1 MKFATRLLTFDP
13 APGDRFTPANTPI
26 YQTATFRQDDATAF
40 GEYDYSRSGNPTR
53 AVVEKQI
60 AALESGTRGFCFSTG
75 LAAITAVTRLL
86 SPGEEIL
93 ACDDLYGG
101 TYRLFSRILAK
112 RGINVRYVDFTNL
125 DAVAAAITSN
135 TTAGLPGEPDQSRCC
150 RSSTLPQ
157 SSDIAHR
164 AGALV
169 CVDNSTMSPYLQRP
183 LELGADIVLH
193 SATKFLCGHSD
204 VMAGAVVVADE
215 ELGAGALPHPE
226 RRRRR
231 IVAFRQLSSAARYED
246 AVAAAGSPAV
256 KRQGDRRVAGCA
268 SGGRSR
274 VLSRTRRC
282 GASCAIHRAQ
292 ASGDGAVLSFVTG
305 DPEFSRAV
313 VEATK
318 LFAIT
323 VSFGGVNSTI
333 SLPNYM
339 SHASIPAHL
348 RQQKSIP
355 ADLVRISVGAED
367 VDDLIDDL
375 SQAFEIAAR
384 QSTALASGGRRL
396 GKEKEPL
403 WGSPLCCR
411 CGGLQLRRCGRA
423 ALRRSRCSRTH
434 VAAGRRRRC
443 RRVRR
448 RRRRIRRRGR
458 RMLEWRLGVVVGD
471 SGVTSG

>member
-26 YQTATFRQDDATAF
+26 YQTATFRQEDATEF

-60 AALESGTRGFCFSTG
+60 ASLEGGSRGFCFATG
-75 LAAITAVTRLL
+75 LAAITAVTRLV

-101 TYRLFSRILAK
+101 AYRLFSRILAK
-112 RGINVRYVDFTNL
+112 RGITVRYVDFSNL
-125 DAVAAAITSN
+125 DAVAAAITPN
-135 TTAGLPGEPDQSRCC
+135 TKLVYLETPTNPLLQIINITAVA
-150 RSSTLPQ
+150 
-157 SSDIAHR
+157 DIAHR
-164 AGALV
+164 NGSLL

-204 VMAGAVVVADE
+204 VMAGAVVVNDEEIGNEIYLIQNGEGAVLSPFDSFLLLRGSKTLALRLDRQQSNAKKIADLLNAHPAVDHVYYPGLADE
-215 ELGAGALPHPE
+215 Q
-226 RRRRR
+226 
-231 IVAFRQLSSAARYED
+231 QLR
-246 AVAAAGSPAV
+246 
-256 KRQGDRRVAGCA
+256 
-268 SGGRSR
+268 
-274 VLSRTRRC
+274 
-282 GASCAIHRAQ
+282 IHRAQ

-305 DPEFSRAV
+305 DPEFSRAI
-313 VEATK
+313 VETTK
-318 LFAIT
+318 LFNIT

-355 ADLVRISVGAED
+355 ADLVRISVGVED
-367 VDDLIDDL
+367 VDDLVDDL

-384 QSTALASGGRRL
+384 
-396 GKEKEPL
+396 
-403 WGSPLCCR
+403 GSVR
-411 CGGLQLRRCGRA
+411 TRA
-423 ALRRSRCSRTH
+423 A
-434 VAAGRRRRC
+434 AA
-443 RRVRR
+443 
-448 RRRRIRRRGR
+448 
-458 RMLEWRLGVVVGD
+458 D
-471 SGVTSG
+471 

>member
-1 MKFATRLLTFDP
+1 MKFATRLLTFNP
-13 APGDRFTPANTPI
+13 APGDRLTPANTPI

-60 AALESGTRGFCFSTG
+60 ADLESGTRGFCFATG
-75 LAAITAVTRLL
+75 LAAITAVTRLV

-112 RGINVRYVDFTNL
+112 RGIRVRYVDFTNL
-125 DAVAAAITSN
+125 NAVADAIGDKTKLVYLESPTNPLLQIVDIAAV
-135 TTAGLPGEPDQSRCC
+135 A
-150 RSSTLPQ
+150 
-157 SSDIAHR
+157 DIAHR
-164 AGALV
+164 NAALV

-215 ELGAGALPHPE
+215 ELAQEIYLIQNGEGAGLSPFDSYLLLRGTKTLSLRLDRQQSNARAIAELLDAHPAID
-226 RRRRR
+226 R
-231 IVAFRQLSSAARYED
+231 VYYPGLADAHQL
-246 AVAAAGSPAV
+246 
-256 KRQGDRRVAGCA
+256 
-268 SGGRSR
+268 
-274 VLSRTRRC
+274 
-282 GASCAIHRAQ
+282 AIHRAQ

-305 DPEFSRAV
+305 DPEFSRTI

-355 ADLVRISVGAED
+355 ADLVRVSVGAED

-375 SQAFEIAAR
+375 SQALELAAR
-384 QSTALASGGRRL
+384 QPSAL
-396 GKEKEPL
+396 
-403 WGSPLCCR
+403 
-411 CGGLQLRRCGRA
+411 RA
-423 ALRRSRCSRTH
+423 AC
-434 VAAGRRRRC
+434 A
-443 RRVRR
+443 
-448 RRRRIRRRGR
+448 
-458 RMLEWRLGVVVGD
+458 D
-471 SGVTSG
+471 

>member
-60 AALESGTRGFCFSTG
+60 AALENGARGFCFSTG

-86 SPGEEIL
+86 SPGQEIL

-101 TYRLFSRILAK
+101 TYRLFSRILTK

-125 DAVAAAITSN
+125 DDVAAAISSN
-135 TTAGLPGEPDQSRCC
+135 TRLIYLESPTNPLLQIIDIAAVSA
-150 RSSTLPQ
+150 
-157 SSDIAHR
+157 IAHR

-183 LELGADIVLH
+183 LEFGADIVLH

-215 ELGAGALPHPE
+215 ELGQELYLIQNGEGAGLSPFDSYLLLRGTKTLSLRLDRQQSNAKAIAQLLNGHPAVDRAYYPGLANE
-226 RRRRR
+226 
-231 IVAFRQLSSAARYED
+231 RQL
-246 AVAAAGSPAV
+246 
-256 KRQGDRRVAGCA
+256 
-268 SGGRSR
+268 
-274 VLSRTRRC
+274 
-282 GASCAIHRAQ
+282 AIHRAQ

-305 DPEFSRAV
+305 DPEFSRTV
-313 VEATK
+313 VEATR

-367 VDDLIDDL
+367 IDDLIDDL
-375 SQAFEIAAR
+375 NQAFEIAAR
-384 QSTALASGGRRL
+384 QSTAL
-396 GKEKEPL
+396 
-403 WGSPLCCR
+403 
-411 CGGLQLRRCGRA
+411 RA
-423 ALRRSRCSRTH
+423 
-434 VAAGRRRRC
+434 VAA
-443 RRVRR
+443 
-448 RRRRIRRRGR
+448 
-458 RMLEWRLGVVVGD
+458 D
-471 SGVTSG
+471 

>member
-26 YQTATFRQDDATAF
+26 YQTATFRQEDATCF
-40 GEYDYSRSGNPTR
+40 GEFDYSRSGNPTR
-53 AVVEKQI
+53 SVVEKQI

-75 LAAITAVTRLL
+75 LAAITTVTRLL
-86 SPGEEIL
+86 EPGQEIV

-101 TYRLFSRILAK
+101 TYRLFSRILVK
-112 RGINVRYVDFTNL
+112 RGIKVRYVDFTNL
-125 DAVAAAITSN
+125 PAVADAITSN
-135 TTAGLPGEPDQSRCC
+135 TRLVFLESPTNPMLQIIDIAAVSQ
-150 RSSTLPQ
+150 
-157 SSDIAHR
+157 IAHR
-164 AGALV
+164 SGALV

-204 VMAGAVVVADE
+204 VMAGVVVVGDEDLGHELYLIQNGEGAVLSPFESYLLLRGSKTLSLRLDRQQSNATAIAELLHSHPAVDRVYYPGRADE
-215 ELGAGALPHPE
+215 
-226 RRRRR
+226 
-231 IVAFRQLSSAARYED
+231 RQL
-246 AVAAAGSPAV
+246 
-256 KRQGDRRVAGCA
+256 
-268 SGGRSR
+268 
-274 VLSRTRRC
+274 
-282 GASCAIHRAQ
+282 AIHRSQ

-305 DPEFSRAV
+305 DAEFSRTV

-367 VDDLIDDL
+367 VNDLIDDL
-375 SQAFEIAAR
+375 SQAFVVASRQCNSLRAVGAA
-384 QSTALASGGRRL
+384 
-396 GKEKEPL
+396 
-403 WGSPLCCR
+403 
-411 CGGLQLRRCGRA
+411 
-423 ALRRSRCSRTH
+423 
-434 VAAGRRRRC
+434 
-443 RRVRR
+443 
-448 RRRRIRRRGR
+448 
-458 RMLEWRLGVVVGD
+458 D
-471 SGVTSG
+471 